1 MYPVA
6 SLSHLTVSTLLRFEH
21 FLSLHEHSA
30 LSGSPCD
37 LVGSWESLLLGV
49 RINIKDDS
57 KPLSHSGKKPLCYR
71 PGWHGGKSM
80 RKKRQCVKLS
90 PEEMKSRY
98 NAGQTVLLNVTLE
111 ETVPPREH
119 TIIDNISN
127 WVITAHSISTLGG
140 PITFSCRKMNSK
152 LMATF
157 VGFCRNCG
165 CIDTI
170 FGSWSFIHPSR
181 DCQDITM
188 SILERRDILRRYS
201 LIDLRRERFKE
212 QLFKKSS
219 WAKTEKE
226 QAQQP
231 VNTKKKNY
239 CGF

>member
-49 RINIKDDS
+49 RINIKDER
-57 KPLSHSGKKPLCYR
+57 KPLANSGKKPLCYR
-71 PGWHGGKSM
+71 PVWHGSSST

-90 PEEMKSRY
+90 PEEMKNRHS
-98 NAGQTVLLNVTLE
+98 AGQTVPLNVTLE

-119 TIIDNISN
+119 TIIDNLSN

-140 PITFSCRKMNSK
+140 PITFSCRKMNTK

-188 SILERRDILRRYS
+188 SILERRDIMRRYS
-201 LIDLRRERFKE
+201 LIDARRERFKE

-226 QAQQP
+226 QEQQ
-231 VNTKKKNY
+231 VNTKKKNNG
-239 CGF
+239 GF